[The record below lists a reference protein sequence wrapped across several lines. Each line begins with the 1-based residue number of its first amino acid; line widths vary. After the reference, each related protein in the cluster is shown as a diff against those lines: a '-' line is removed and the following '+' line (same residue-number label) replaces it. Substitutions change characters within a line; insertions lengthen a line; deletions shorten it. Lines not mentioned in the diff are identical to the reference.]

1 MIITFLSNR
10 DIGKA
15 RSESSI
21 RMLSKLVVGVRCI
34 FETAFRRGLLL
45 LHAGGLVGEE
55 CVDSYGIPHICDDCD
70 VSRCLLSPSSS
81 TLKLH

>member
-21 RMLSKLVVGVRCI
+21 QVLSKLVIGVKYI
-34 FETAFRRGLLL
+34 FETAFRRGL
-45 LHAGGLVGEE
+45 HAGDLVGEE
-55 CVDSYGIPHICDDCD
+55 SMDSYGIPHICDDCD